1 MLLSESETPI
11 AETRFTEM
19 SLLETPHARIPS
31 ATMNMVTVLKMVV
44 LQLFKKRC
52 SVQVL
57 GLVLSLVAGSV
68 VQSNET
74 VEPDRVVGQLISE
87 RCLDCHQGEDA
98 EASVDLAAAF
108 EAINDHAGDQ
118 PLSRDVQQ
126 IWLRVEKV
134 VAQGRMPPPEEAS
147 LTDAE
152 VDQFGNW
159 FHLHLVLRDGLP
171 HIGTTALRRL
181 TQEEF
186 IASLED
192 LLGIKMRDEY
202 NHLKSVHVEKGFVD
216 RVLPVEVPGES
227 GFVNDAESLA
237 SQPIPLLAYMKCID
251 FALAKMSGTAASIEM
266 LTGAAVL
273 PENLS
278 EEQVRQIAEPFL
290 RRALRGN
297 ATASHLDNAVRVFA
311 KAQEDKSSMVAFKG
325 MLRTIL
331 LLPEFHYR
339 FETSKN
345 QRTPYRISD
354 QEFATR
360 LSYFLTGSTPDDELL
375 RVAGSGKLRDSE
387 VLDGQIERLLSNPR
401 RLSLSESFA
410 AQWIGFDA
418 LVDSSSSE
426 TQGVST
432 TVRAQYDELLYF
444 FDELFKSDLSLLDL
458 IDSDWMYVSNYTI
471 NTYGKDQFAE
481 PPPMNAQHSNVLQG
495 RTLTGSARRGIEQIY
510 DPPVV
515 RGVQSERY
523 GGVIT
528 SAGVM
533 SLTSAPQRTSPVR
546 RGVWIL
552 DRLLGQQLEAPAN
565 VPPIEKAMQSLPAEK
580 PGKLEII
587 RAHTAMP
594 SCIVCHK
601 DIDPIGF
608 GLENFDSVGRWR
620 THYPD
625 KSPVSSNG
633 TLPSGKSFSSPREL
647 KQLLLTDYRE
657 LIVRNFIRRMMAYA
671 FGRAL
676 RPYDRITED
685 SIYLHVVKQNYR
697 SNSVIHAIIES
708 PQFNCRQDEGS

>member
-1 MLLSESETPI
+1 MLLSAGKKNRREKTGVG
-11 AETRFTEM
+11 
-19 SLLETPHARIPS
+19 LGVVVL
-31 ATMNMVTVLKMVV
+31 TVLQKRGFISVV
-44 LQLFKKRC
+44 GMALCMLA
-52 SVQVL
+52 S
-57 GLVLSLVAGSV
+57 SV
-68 VQSNET
+68 VQSEDAPET
-74 VEPDRVVGQLISE
+74 DLTVRELISE
-87 RCLDCHQGEDA
+87 RCLDCHQGEAA
-98 EASVDLAAAF
+98 EASVDLAAVLDSMKHQTA
-108 EAINDHAGDQ
+108 DQ
-118 PLSRDVQQ
+118 MLPHDLQE

-134 VAQGRMPPPEEAS
+134 VSQGRMPPPEEDS
-147 LTDAE
+147 LS
-152 VDQFGNW
+152 VDELGQFEDW
-159 FHLHLVLRDGLP
+159 FHGRLVLRDGLP
-171 HIGTTALRRL
+171 HIGTTPLRRL
-181 TQEEF
+181 THEEF

-192 LLGIKMRDEY
+192 LLEIEMRSEY

-216 RVLPVEVPGES
+216 RVLPVEVPGKS

-251 FALAKMSGTAASIEM
+251 FALSKMSGNPASIEM
-266 LTGAAVL
+266 LTGTTVL
-273 PENLS
+273 PEKLS
-278 EEQVRQIAEPFL
+278 EEQVRKIAQPFL

-297 ATASHLDNAVRVFA
+297 ATNSHLENAVRVFT
-311 KAQEDKSSMVAFKG
+311 KAQETKASMVAFKS

-339 FETSKN
+339 LESGKK
-345 QRTPYRISD
+345 QKTPYRISD
-354 QEFATR
+354 HEFATR
-360 LSYFLTGSTPDDELL
+360 LSYFLTGSTPDGELL
-375 RVAGSGKLRDSE
+375 DAASSGTLRKAE
-387 VLDGQIERLLSNPR
+387 VLDSQIQRLMSSPR

-418 LVDSSSSE
+418 LIDLSA
-426 TQGVST
+426 TDAQGVST

-444 FDELFKSDLSLLDL
+444 FDELFKSDLSLLDV
-458 IDSDWMYVSNYTI
+458 IDSDWMYISNYTI
-471 NTYGKDQFAE
+471 NSYGKDQFAK
-481 PPPMNAQHSNVLQG
+481 PPEINSQHANVLQ
-495 RTLTGSARRGIEQIY
+495 RRSLTGNARRGIEQIY

-515 RGVQSERY
+515 RGVQSERF

-552 DRLLGQQLEAPAN
+552 DRLLGQPLEAPAN
-565 VPPIEKAMQSLPAEK
+565 VPPIEKAMQSLPADK

-608 GLENFDSVGRWR
+608 GLENFDSLGRWR
-620 THYPD
+620 TNYPD
-625 KSPVSSNG
+625 KSPVSSDG
-633 TLPSGKSFSSPREL
+633 TLPSGKSFSSPKEL

-671 FGRAL
+671 LGRSL
-676 RPYDRITED
+676 RPHDRITED
-685 SIYLHVVKQNYR
+685 SIYQHVVKQDYR
-697 SNSVIHAIIES
+697 SNSVIRAIIDS